1 MADIVVFGSIVHDLI
16 SYTEVF
22 PRPGESVRGLSFES
36 GPGGK
41 GANQAAQA
49 ARLGGNVLIIA
60 RVGNDSF
67 GSQNINAL
75 KGQGVNIDYVEKSDT
90 VGTATAMVTVSQHG
104 ENSIVVTLGANL
116 ELSEAR
122 AEELESVIAKA
133 KIFLCQYE
141 IKVDALRKALE
152 VAKRNNVRTFFN
164 FAPAEPTFDKSI
176 LKYVDILCTNENET
190 EFASGMS
197 AETVEDALKAAQSL
211 LSFGPSA
218 VIATLGKNGS
228 VIATKDG
235 ILKHVETR
243 PVKAVDT
250 TGAGDSFCGALA
262 YFIVTKPELS
272 LEEQVRRASCIAAVS
287 VQHKGTQA
295 SYPWAK
301 DLPADLFE

>member
-1 MADIVVFGSIVHDLI
+1 LETVLSIFSSFF

-90 VGTATAMVTVSQHG
+90 VGTATAMVTVSQH
-104 ENSIVVTLGANL
+104 
-116 ELSEAR
+116 AR

-152 VAKRNNVRTFFN
+152 VAKRNNGLTTHLLFIFHLG
-164 FAPAEPTFDKSI
+164 
-176 LKYVDILCTNENET
+176 LK
-190 EFASGMS
+190 
-197 AETVEDALKAAQSL
+197 
-211 LSFGPSA
+211 
-218 VIATLGKNGS
+218 
-228 VIATKDG
+228 
-235 ILKHVETR
+235 
-243 PVKAVDT
+243 
-250 TGAGDSFCGALA
+250 
-262 YFIVTKPELS
+262 
-272 LEEQVRRASCIAAVS
+272 
-287 VQHKGTQA
+287 
-295 SYPWAK
+295 
-301 DLPADLFE
+301 